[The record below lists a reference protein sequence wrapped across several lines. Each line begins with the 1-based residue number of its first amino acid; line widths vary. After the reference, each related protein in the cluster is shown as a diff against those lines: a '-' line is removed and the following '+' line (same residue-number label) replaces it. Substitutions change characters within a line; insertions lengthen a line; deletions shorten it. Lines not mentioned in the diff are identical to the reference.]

1 MFGSKSLNPNELLKI
16 RVFFNKSKEP
26 YGSPRIYKE
35 MEGTVFNI
43 GLNRVAKIM
52 IKAGLKDSRVYK
64 KQYKQS
70 IKENEAAPN
79 IIN

>member
-1 MFGSKSLNPNELLKI
+1 
-16 RVFFNKSKEP
+16 
-26 YGSPRIYKE
+26 
-35 MEGTVFNI
+35 MEVTVFNI

-52 IKAGLKDSRVYK
+52 RKAGLKDSRVYK

-70 IKENEAAPN
+70 IKENEAVSN